1 MAESC
6 FTWAFDEN
14 FISRQARATSDFINL
29 SNGEFLCKA
38 LYTLSPYKINLKK
51 WIWKTQIYRKID
63 WSHTKIFPLKW
74 IWTLSSSFA
83 VSVLGCKHQAKRNW
97 KFFSAS
103 WKNFCQSSFTVKIFE
118 RPVSFMQYEN
128 IYVKAYIFLKDQIWK
143 TFYISAVVK
152 PQNQCVQYSTN
163 RCKMTFLGFLMT

>member
-1 MAESC
+1 M
-6 FTWAFDEN
+6 
-14 FISRQARATSDFINL
+14 
-29 SNGEFLCKA
+29 
-38 LYTLSPYKINLKK
+38 YTLSPYKINLKK

-143 TFYISAVVK
+143 TFCISAVVK
-152 PQNQCVQYSTN
+152 PQNRCVQFSQTNIFHKCHTCKTCHFHEIGKYVFKRLTFSTN
-163 RCKMTFLGFLMT
+163 VTSERLLNFMK

>member
-1 MAESC
+1 M
-6 FTWAFDEN
+6 
-14 FISRQARATSDFINL
+14 
-29 SNGEFLCKA
+29 
-38 LYTLSPYKINLKK
+38 YTLSPYKINLKK

-152 PQNQCVQYSTN
+152 PQNRCVQFSTN
-163 RCKMTFLGFLMT
+163 RCKMTFLGFLMTLMSQNRRVWLHP